1 MDEQERYARELQK
14 LAEKVENNFF
24 GEIFGS
30 DDANFR
36 REQHKMLLEGL
47 MREFD
52 FSLTLDE
59 DLEKVE
65 LYDYWKGENGS
76 AGQTR

>member
-1 MDEQERYARELQK
+1 MDEQEHYARELQK

-24 GEIFGS
+24 GQVFGS

-36 REQHKMLLEGL
+36 LEQHKMLLEGL

-52 FSLTLDE
+52 FSLMLDE

>member
-24 GEIFGS
+24 GRVFGS

-36 REQHKMLLEGL
+36 LEQHKMLLEGL

>member
-30 DDANFR
+30 DNANFR
-36 REQHKMLLEGL
+36 REQHKMLLED
-47 MREFD
+47 RK
-52 FSLTLDE
+52 S
-59 DLEKVE
+59 VV
-65 LYDYWKGENGS
+65 
-76 AGQTR
+76 

>member
-1 MDEQERYARELQK
+1 MGEQEHYARELQK

-24 GEIFGS
+24 GQVFGS

-36 REQHKMLLEGL
+36 LEQHKMLLEGL